1 MNIWLLV
8 MAGGALG
15 SLGRYLVAT
24 QVSDW
29 LPNLRFPIGTLA
41 VNVIGCAVAGA
52 LIEIFADLWVPST
65 EARAFLIVGVLGG
78 FTTFSAF
85 SIDTFFLIER
95 GSYLLA
101 GAYIVGS
108 VVISLLAFFAAQAL
122 VRLILT

>member
-29 LPNLRFPIGTLA
+29 LPNLRFPMGTLA
-41 VNVIGCAVAGA
+41 VNAIGCAVAGV

-85 SIDTFFLIER
+85 SIETFFLIER

-101 GAYIVGS
+101 GAYIAGS
-108 VVISLLAFFAAQAL
+108 VVISLLAFFGAQAL
-122 VRLILT
+122 FRLILT

>member
-8 MAGGALG
+8 MGGGALG
-15 SLGRYLVAT
+15 SLARYLVAT
-24 QVSDW
+24 QVADW
-29 LPNLRFPIGTLA
+29 LPNLRFPLGTLA
-41 VNVIGCAVAGA
+41 VNVVGCAIAGA
-52 LIEIFADLWVPST
+52 LVEIFADLWVPSV

-101 GAYIVGS
+101 CAYIAGS
-108 VVISLLAFFAAQAL
+108 VVISLIAFFAAQAL